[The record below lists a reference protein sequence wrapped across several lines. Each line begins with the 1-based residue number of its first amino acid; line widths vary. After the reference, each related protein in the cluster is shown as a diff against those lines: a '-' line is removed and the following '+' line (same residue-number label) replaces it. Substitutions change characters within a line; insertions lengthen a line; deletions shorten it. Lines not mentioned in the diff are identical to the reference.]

1 MATTWTVYVLISA
14 TGKRTYVGV
23 TIDPERRAAQH
34 NGELS
39 GGAKSTRAGRPWTI
53 GAVYGPYPNR
63 SEAQRAE
70 YAVKQRR
77 GRQRLDWEPAPSD
90 DSR

>member
-1 MATTWTVYVLISA
+1 MATSWTVYVLISA
-14 TGKRTYVGV
+14 TGSRTYVGI
-23 TIDPERRAAQH
+23 TIDPTRRAAQH

-39 GGAKSTRAGRPWTI
+39 GGAKATRAGRPWTI
-53 GAVYGPYPNR
+53 GATYGPYPNR

-70 YAVKQRR
+70 YAVKRCR
-77 GRQRLDWEPAPSD
+77 GRRRLDWQPAPPH